1 MSDNSFSG
9 PYSNLSKKLQTQHF
23 HKESSKNNLIRISLY
38 LWPQIYF
45 NTLFN
50 IWVGWHSEITR
61 NTWRFEDPWLES
73 QWCTRPGIGMQLHY
87 KASGNTQVKLKQR
100 NNYLM
105 RESLAPRQWP
115 KDGPGV
121 VK

>member
-1 MSDNSFSG
+1 M
-9 PYSNLSKKLQTQHF
+9 T
-23 HKESSKNNLIRISLY
+23 
-38 LWPQIYF
+38 QIYF